1 MCACVCVWALYIG
14 WYYRRFGFILL
25 YCFYLFKAINLA
37 LPAALLLHLH
47 CPFDSLPSTVN
58 SVELTYFPVKLLP
71 FPLTNT
77 NSPTWTHTFCPTQP
91 TTCTQGLINNFLI
104 DTKWKG
110 SFSFFQHSQTC
121 YRFVSIFNWNPKAD
135 DTYAFNFLY
144 AIKYAYLCVYSIN
157 LYRCIMHCLT
167 VLCDPALV
175 CFALPSGSFVVVHNV
190 HGAHWTN
197 KIQT

>member
-1 MCACVCVWALYIG
+1 MCACVCVCGHCILAGIIG
-14 WYYRRFGFILL
+14 DLDLFYCTVFIYLSLL
-25 YCFYLFKAINLA
+25 TWLC
-37 LPAALLLHLH
+37 
-47 CPFDSLPSTVN
+47 
-58 SVELTYFPVKLLP
+58 LLP
-71 FPLTNT
+71 CYCICIALSIPLF
-77 NSPTWTHTFCPTQP
+77 SSKPPPIPSHKHKFTHMDTHILSHT

-121 YRFVSIFNWNPKAD
+121 YRFLSIFNWNPKAD

-144 AIKYAYLCVYSIN
+144 AIKYAYLCVYSMN

-190 HGAHWTN
+190 HGAHWTH